1 MSALLKATTAA
12 DADVSHLDAR
22 RVGDW
27 LFAKEAWSAIASRAG
42 RELTAYHGAYP
53 LRRGMPREE
62 LRSRLGIQHGVFP
75 TVLKALAGEGRL
87 VEKDG
92 EVSALDH
99 QVAAAESGGP
109 AARLL
114 GLLAAQPFAPPSLA
128 EATRT
133 AGASV
138 EMVRALAQSGDL
150 VRLSD
155 DVAFTRTAYE
165 KAVEVVKELIAREG
179 SVSVAQ
185 MRDRLG
191 ASRRPMLAL
200 LEYLDS
206 AKVTRRV
213 GDARVLR

>member
-1 MSALLKATTAA
+1 MAPSSCCTRVPSRSAAGR
-12 DADVSHLDAR
+12 SC
-22 RVGDW
+22 
-27 LFAKEAWSAIASRAG
+27 SRATSSG
-42 RELTAYHGAYP
+42 RALTAYHGAYP
-53 LRRGMPREE
+53 LRRGMPREQ
-62 LRSRLGIQHGVFP
+62 LRSRLGIQPGVFP
-75 TVLKALAGEGRL
+75 AVLKALAGERRL

-92 EVSALDH
+92 EVSAPDH
-99 QVAAAESGGP
+99 QIAGVAESGGP

-114 GLLAAQPFAPPSLA
+114 ELLAAQPFAPPSLA
-128 EATRT
+128 EATRS

-155 DVAFTRTAYE
+155 DVAFTRAAYE
-165 KAVEVVKELIAREG
+165 KAVEVVKELITSEG

-200 LEYLDS
+200 LEHLDS
-206 AKVTRRV
+206 ANVTRRV